1 MLSDAPTLHAL
12 LRRGPDERAGR
23 FARYDCV
30 ALARELRLIAA
41 RWMVDVQAPPQRS
54 PAMSLERLS
63 EALGADPRTVKE
75 RQAERGWDLHRE
87 GTQSWT
93 VSYARMGIDDIA
105 RIDEVYRSKR
115 TRRSKRRK

>member
-1 MLSDAPTLHAL
+1 M
-12 LRRGPDERAGR
+12 
-23 FARYDCV
+23 
-30 ALARELRLIAA
+30 IAA

-75 RQAERGWDLHRE
+75 REAERGWDLSRE
-87 GTQSWT
+87 GKQYWT
-93 VSYARMGIDDIA
+93 VSYARMGTADIA
-105 RIDEVYRSKR
+105 RIDKVYRSKR